1 MCQNE
6 KSRSKLMIDAVVQA
20 TAPGPL
26 NKLTAIAGLAGFV
39 LRLFRSRVTG
49 PCRPQQGSGHRSA
62 TVRPG
67 TRAPG
72 AQGKGGLR
80 HG

>member
-6 KSRSKLMIDAVVQA
+6 RSRSKLMIDAVVQA
-20 TAPGPL
+20 AAPGPL

-39 LRLFRSRVTG
+39 LRLFRSRATL
-49 PCRPQQGSGHRSA
+49 PPRPQQGSGQRSA
-62 TVRPG
+62 GVRPASG
-67 TRAPG
+67 HRR
-72 AQGKGGLR
+72 KGGLR